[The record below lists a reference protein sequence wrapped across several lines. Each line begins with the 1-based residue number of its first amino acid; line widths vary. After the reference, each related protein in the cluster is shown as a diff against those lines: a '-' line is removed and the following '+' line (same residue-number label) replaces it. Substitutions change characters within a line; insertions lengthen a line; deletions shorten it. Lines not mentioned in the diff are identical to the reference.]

1 MQLFRDL
8 FGISEPE
15 TTHSEIASDSI
26 QEITKKLVK
35 LPPEQACKVA
45 AFAYLLGRVAHA
57 DLKITTEETTAMEQI
72 VVNHGALSPEEA
84 TIVVQIAK
92 AQNLLFGGTENYL
105 VGREFKRIT
114 QLSERLGLL
123 KCLFAVSASDDIISL
138 TEDNEI
144 RKISRELGISHKEF
158 IRTRLAFREH
168 LSVLQDKPD

>member
-1 MQLFRDL
+1 MQFIRDL

-35 LPPEQACKVA
+35 LPTEQACKVA

-57 DLKITTEETTAMEQI
+57 DLKITTEETIAMEQI

-105 VGREFKRIT
+105 VGR
-114 QLSERLGLL
+114 G
-123 KCLFAVSASDDIISL
+123 
-138 TEDNEI
+138 
-144 RKISRELGISHKEF
+144 
-158 IRTRLAFREH
+158 
-168 LSVLQDKPD
+168 